1 MPVSFTL
8 FGSFTFGLLLVVGI
22 INAIRSAAHK
32 QHQTD
37 L

>member
-22 INAIRSAAHK
+22 INAIRNAAHK
-32 QHQTD
+32 HPHTD
-37 L
+37 